1 MKLKKIRALLNHVK
15 FAEELDRLNKT
26 QEEFAEDMDISVR
39 YVRKLLTTD
48 INVSIS
54 KAYSFSQEFGLSV
67 EDLLIVV
74 DDKDE

>member
-1 MKLKKIRALLNHVK
+1 MKITAVLNHVK
-15 FAEELDRLNKT
+15 FAEELNRLNRT

-54 KAYSFSQEFGLSV
+54 KAYGFSQEFGLPV

-74 DDKDE
+74 GDKEK

>member
-1 MKLKKIRALLNHVK
+1 MKITAVLNHVK
-15 FAEELDRLNKT
+15 FAEELNRLNRT

-48 INVSIS
+48 INVSIF
-54 KAYSFSQEFGLSV
+54 KAYGFSQEFGLPV

-74 DDKDE
+74 GDKEK